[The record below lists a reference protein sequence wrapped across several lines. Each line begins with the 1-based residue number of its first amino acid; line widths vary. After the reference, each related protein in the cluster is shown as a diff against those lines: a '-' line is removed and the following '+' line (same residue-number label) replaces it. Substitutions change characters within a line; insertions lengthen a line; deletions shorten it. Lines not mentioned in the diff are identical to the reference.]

1 MREKILAHRIRW
13 LIGLC
18 TFLVLFGCSGFPIY
32 NFTTGR
38 QLGSWYF
45 MLMLCIGYF
54 EIGQLLGVL
63 YSRNKV
69 WRSAALA
76 LGMTLLGL
84 ACRFLLEFGEVSNT
98 CNFTPPQCGAPPL
111 CRCGDHRP
119 GVPVLCGRSAATPG
133 KRLNFPVSP
142 HINF

>member
-38 QLGSWYF
+38 QLGSWY
-45 MLMLCIGYF
+45 LLLALCFFYY
-54 EIGQLLGVL
+54 EIGQILGVL
-63 YSRNKV
+63 HSRCKV
-69 WRSAALA
+69 RKSAALA

-84 ACRFLLEFGEVSNT
+84 ACRFLMEFGEVSNT
-98 CNFTPPQCGAPPL
+98 EDFTLPNVALHLSVVVALTTLGSL
-111 CRCGDHRP
+111 S
-119 GVPVLCGRSAATPG
+119 PVVD
-133 KRLNFPVSP
+133 N
-142 HINF
+142 

>member
-18 TFLVLFGCSGFPIY
+18 IFLVLFGCSGFPIY

-84 ACRFLLEFGEVSNT
+84 ACRFLMEFGEVSNT
-98 CNFTPPQCGAPPL
+98 CNFTPPNVALHLSVAAVITALGSLSFADGRRPPL
-111 CRCGDHRP
+111 
-119 GVPVLCGRSAATPG
+119 G
-133 KRLNFPVSP
+133 KD
-142 HINF
+142 

>member
-32 NFTTGR
+32 NF
-38 QLGSWYF
+38 
-45 MLMLCIGYF
+45 
-54 EIGQLLGVL
+54 
-63 YSRNKV
+63 SRNKV

-84 ACRFLLEFGEVSNT
+84 ACRFLMEFGEVSNT
-98 CNFTPPQCGAPPL
+98 CNFTPPNVALHLSVAAVITALGSLSFVDGRRPPL
-111 CRCGDHRP
+111 
-119 GVPVLCGRSAATPG
+119 G
-133 KRLNFPVSP
+133 KD
-142 HINF
+142 

>member
-45 MLMLCIGYF
+45 MLCSVSVTLKSDSSWVCCIAG
-54 EIGQLLGVL
+54 
-63 YSRNKV
+63 
-69 WRSAALA
+69 
-76 LGMTLLGL
+76 T
-84 ACRFLLEFGEVSNT
+84 
-98 CNFTPPQCGAPPL
+98 
-111 CRCGDHRP
+111 RCGDQLP
-119 GVPVLCGRSAATPG
+119 LPSV
-133 KRLNFPVSP
+133 
-142 HINF
+142 

>member
-54 EIGQLLGVL
+54 EIGPEQGVEISCPRPRYDAFGAGL
-63 YSRNKV
+63 PVFDGV
-69 WRSAALA
+69 W
-76 LGMTLLGL
+76 
-84 ACRFLLEFGEVSNT
+84 
-98 CNFTPPQCGAPPL
+98 
-111 CRCGDHRP
+111 
-119 GVPVLCGRSAATPG
+119 
-133 KRLNFPVSP
+133 
-142 HINF
+142 

>member
-69 WRSAALA
+69 EISCPRPRYDAFGA
-76 LGMTLLGL
+76 GL
-84 ACRFLLEFGEVSNT
+84 PVFA
-98 CNFTPPQCGAPPL
+98 
-111 CRCGDHRP
+111 
-119 GVPVLCGRSAATPG
+119 GVW
-133 KRLNFPVSP
+133 
-142 HINF
+142 

>member
-54 EIGQLLGVL
+54 EIGSSWVCCIAG
-63 YSRNKV
+63 
-69 WRSAALA
+69 
-76 LGMTLLGL
+76 T
-84 ACRFLLEFGEVSNT
+84 
-98 CNFTPPQCGAPPL
+98 
-111 CRCGDHRP
+111 RCGDQLP
-119 GVPVLCGRSAATPG
+119 LPSV
-133 KRLNFPVSP
+133 
-142 HINF
+142 